1 MYLLNKITIPSLFLL
16 LLCACGG
23 SDGGDGVPGAGDY
36 TVRYEVEGGSGLIN
50 EADVTYI
57 DADGIEQAVTDV
69 PIPWTYSFKAPADA
83 DLSLK
88 AVLHGSGSTTLYAT
102 MTVNNTCWIDDR
114 TFVAESPVSVS
125 GTPEGIMTT
134 CPNHGGTTVY

>member
-1 MYLLNKITIPSLFLL
+1 MDLPWKMIFFLSLVFLL
-16 LLCACGG
+16 SSCSG
-23 SDGGDGVPGAGDY
+23 SDGGDGTPGAGDY

-57 DADGIEQAVTDV
+57 DAPV
-69 PIPWTYSFKAPADA
+69 PWTYSFKAPPDA

-102 MTVNNTCWIDDR
+102 VTVNNSCWIDDR
-114 TFVAESPVSVS
+114 TFVAESHVSVS
-125 GTPEGIMTT
+125 GTPEGIMAS
-134 CPNHGGTTVY
+134 CPNQGGVTVY

>member
-57 DADGIEQAVTDV
+57 DAPV
-69 PIPWTYSFKAPADA
+69 PWTYSFKAPPDA

-102 MTVNNTCWIDDR
+102 VTVNNSCWIDDR
-114 TFVAESPVSVS
+114 TFVAESHVSVS
-125 GTPEGIMTT
+125 GTPEGIMAS
-134 CPNHGGTTVY
+134 CPNQGGVTVY

>member
-1 MYLLNKITIPSLFLL
+1 MIFFLSLVFLL
-16 LLCACGG
+16 SSCSG
-23 SDGGDGVPGAGDY
+23 SDGGDGTPGAGDY

-57 DADGIEQAVTDV
+57 DAPV
-69 PIPWTYSFKAPADA
+69 PWTYSFKAPPDA

-102 MTVNNTCWIDDR
+102 VTVNNSCLIDDR
-114 TFVAESPVSVS
+114 TFVAESHVSVS
-125 GTPEGIMTT
+125 GTPEGIMAS
-134 CPNHGGTTVY
+134 CPNQGGVTVY

>member
-1 MYLLNKITIPSLFLL
+1 MIFFLSLVFLL
-16 LLCACGG
+16 SSCSG
-23 SDGGDGVPGAGDY
+23 SDGGDGTPGAGDY

-57 DADGIEQAVTDV
+57 DAPV
-69 PIPWTYSFKAPADA
+69 PWTYSFKAPPDA

-102 MTVNNTCWIDDR
+102 VTVNNSCWIDDR
-114 TFVAESPVSVS
+114 TFVAESHVSVS
-125 GTPEGIMTT
+125 GTPEGIMAS
-134 CPNHGGTTVY
+134 CPNQGGVTVY